1 MTLSDVWFVLIAAL
15 WAGYFMLD
23 GFDFGVGVLYPV
35 LGRDDLDR
43 RVMVNT
49 IGPVWDGNETWVVVA
64 GAATFA
70 AFPEWYASLFS
81 GFYLPLLLILLS
93 LIVRGVA
100 FEFRGKGHTDRWK
113 RNWDVAIFV
122 GSLLPALLWGV
133 AFANILRGVPMTGR
147 HEVTASL
154 WSLLNPYALIGGLTT
169 LGLFATHGAVFL
181 ALKTVGD
188 IRERARRAAWQIGL
202 ASAALAV
209 VFLVWTQVI
218 RPDTVGAVLSALA
231 AAAFVAGLLANRR
244 GREGVAFTATAAAL
258 VVAVAALFVTLYPA
272 VLPSTTPGQGLTVDN
287 ASSSPYTLRVMSVVA
302 LIFLPILIVYQAW
315 TYYIFRKRIGREHI
329 PPEVEVVEAPMHPGA
344 AVAARGGRTLDVP

>member
-15 WAGYFMLD
+15 WAGYFMLE
-23 GFDFGVGVLYPV
+23 GFDFGVGVLMPV

-100 FEFRGKGHTDRWK
+100 FEFRGKGHSKRWK
-113 RNWDVAIFV
+113 RNWDAAIFW
-122 GSLLPALLWGV
+122 GSLVPSILWGV

-154 WSLLNPYALIGGLTT
+154 WSLLNPYALLGGLTT
-169 LGLFATHGAVFL
+169 LGLFVTHGAVFL

-188 IRERARRAAWQIGL
+188 IRERARRTAWRAGL
-202 ASAALAV
+202 ASAVLAV
-209 VFLVWTQVI
+209 AFLVWTQVI
-218 RPDTVGAVLSALA
+218 RPDAIGAALSVLAALA
-231 AAAFVAGLLANRR
+231 FVGGLLANRR
-244 GREGVAFTATAAAL
+244 GREGVAFAATAAAL

-272 VLPSTTPGQGLTVDN
+272 VLPSTTGGGLTVDN

-302 LIFLPILIVYQAW
+302 LIFLPVLVAYQAW
-315 TYYIFRKRIGREHI
+315 TYYVFRKRIGREHV
-329 PPEVEVVEAPMHPGA
+329 PAEVPVVEAPMHPGA
-344 AVAARGGRTLDVP
+344 AAAARGGRPLDAQ